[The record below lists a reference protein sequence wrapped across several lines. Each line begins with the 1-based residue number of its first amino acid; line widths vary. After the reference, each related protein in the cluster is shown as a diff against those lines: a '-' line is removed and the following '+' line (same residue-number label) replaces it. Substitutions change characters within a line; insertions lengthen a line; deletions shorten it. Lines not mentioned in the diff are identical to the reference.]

1 LTASIIHSLLKALG
15 TLSKSIILPIPNQSL
30 TNLISETQPSV
41 TTDFRQAIQQ
51 GTISKRE
58 QDGVNALSIALA
70 AVTINKLLIC
80 TERRVMHFL
89 LVRDQQESITEFRVQ
104 AFWLV
109 SHHRQ
114 TTAFFRAIRGKGGH
128 NHMTTRADCMH
139 DPLDISVAVSRVSQK
154 MEHRTV
160 MPNIKA
166 VLGKLCAGNI
176 AFHPV
181 HSVRLFSQ
189 TLLCDRQRR

>member
-1 LTASIIHSLLKALG
+1 
-15 TLSKSIILPIPNQSL
+15 
-30 TNLISETQPSV
+30 V

-114 TTAFFRAIRGKGGH
+114 T
-128 NHMTTRADCMH
+128 MTTRADCMH